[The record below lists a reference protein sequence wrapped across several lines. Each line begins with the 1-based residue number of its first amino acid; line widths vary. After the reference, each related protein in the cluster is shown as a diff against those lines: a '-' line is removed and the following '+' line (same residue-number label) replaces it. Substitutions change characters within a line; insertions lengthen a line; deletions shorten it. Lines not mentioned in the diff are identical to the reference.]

1 MKYVIDEEEL
11 NEHIFSK
18 LTYWLKSSSQL
29 DDIIVNRGKCADDIT
44 ESFLKSKTP
53 VEDKQYEHIG
63 YLEVHFSESAS
74 FEDNIR
80 PVIALQTLTDC
91 VKHKDGRYKIYIE
104 VIK

>member
-1 MKYVIDEEEL
+1 MKYVISKDEL
-11 NEHIFSK
+11 VLF
-18 LTYWLKSSSQL
+18 
-29 DDIIVNRGKCADDIT
+29 CANKNCSLYD
-44 ESFLKSKTP
+44 FLKSKSP

-80 PVIALQTLTDC
+80 PVIAIQTLTDC

>member
-11 NEHIFSK
+11 KEYAEYCGWSF
-18 LTYWLKSSSQL
+18 
-29 DDIIVNRGKCADDIT
+29 
-44 ESFLKSKTP
+44 ESMVKVLNLKSKTP
-53 VEDKQYEHIG
+53 VEDKQYKHIG

-80 PVIALQTLTDC
+80 PVITLQTLTDC